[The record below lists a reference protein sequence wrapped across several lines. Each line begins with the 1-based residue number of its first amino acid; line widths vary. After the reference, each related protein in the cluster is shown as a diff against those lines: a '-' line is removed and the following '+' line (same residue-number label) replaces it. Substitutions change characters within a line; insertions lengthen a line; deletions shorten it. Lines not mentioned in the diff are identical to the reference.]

1 MVITGTIANLSAKV
15 VKKYELCNTFA
26 KKIQLFTQKSFI
38 LHLDFLSYCISE
50 GYKVN
55 PLKKVSP
62 KFHLVY
68 IRQAQHEYGE
78 ALVKLW

>member
-1 MVITGTIANLSAKV
+1 MTGTIANLSAKV
-15 VKKYELCNTFA
+15 VKKNELCKTFA

-38 LHLDFLSYCISE
+38 LHLDILSYCISVS
-50 GYKVN
+50 YKVN
-55 PLKKVSP
+55 PIKKVSP

-68 IRQAQHEYGE
+68 IRQAQHAYGE